1 MKKVIYIFV
10 ASIFY
15 YIIWQNFIYTPQD
28 RVYQNSYTP
37 KSVDKS
43 FETKYDQIDQKL
55 NPIPKDQ
62 IFLTLQ
68 KLLTN
73 DSNQTILLNTKMSKL
88 LKSKSQIENFSNE
101 LEKIFNL
108 PKEIIKKGLNENI
121 IVWDWVND
129 INNFQI
135 NKKEMDIYL
144 TDN

>member
-37 KSVDKS
+37 KSVYKS
-43 FETKYDQIDQKL
+43 FKTQYDQIDQKL

-73 DSNQTILLNTKMSKL
+73 DSNQTVLLNTKMSKL
-88 LKSKSQIENFSNE
+88 LKSKSQIENFSNK
-101 LEKIFNL
+101 LEKTFNL
-108 PKEIIKKGLNENI
+108 PQEIIKKGLNENI

-129 INNFQI
+129 IDNFQI

-144 TDN
+144 TNN

>member
-1 MKKVIYIFV
+1 MKKVISIFI

-15 YIIWQNFIYTPQD
+15 YIIWQSFIYTPQD
-28 RVYQNSYTP
+28 RVYQNSHTP
-37 KSVDKS
+37 KPINRS
-43 FETKYDQIDQKL
+43 FETQYDQIDQKL

-101 LEKIFNL
+101 LERTFNL

-121 IVWDWVND
+121 IVWDW
-129 INNFQI
+129 INSIDNFQTSQKI
-135 NKKEMDIYL
+135 VDIM
-144 TDN
+144 